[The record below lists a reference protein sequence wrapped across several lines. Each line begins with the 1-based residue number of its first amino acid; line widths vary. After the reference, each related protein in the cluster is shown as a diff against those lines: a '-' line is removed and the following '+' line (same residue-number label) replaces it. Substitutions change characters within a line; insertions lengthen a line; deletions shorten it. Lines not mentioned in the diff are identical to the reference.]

1 MNPRP
6 ALHFMRRADRGDS
19 GSAADFY
26 GVLYHGTASTHLDA
40 LCHLWGPDGIYGG
53 RSPDEVIGIERA
65 TFGDVDQYRDGIITR
80 GVLLDVPAYRGEEFV
95 TQDRPVQGDELAA
108 ICEQGGFS
116 VEPGDAIVVYSGRE
130 AWGRHAGR
138 PWGSGETTSPPAE
151 RIGPDRPGLHASC
164 LQFIRDTDCAVLVW
178 DMMDAFPNGVG
189 VRWSVHAAIYAF
201 GLALVDNAL
210 LEPLA
215 QECRASGRHDF
226 MLVVSPLRV
235 VGGTGSPA
243 NPLAVLS
250 FTGFQPE
257 VATMALTEIQDVTET
272 AIATDRIPVIDVD
285 VHPSVPIT
293 SDIIKGRLS
302 VRDRDYLDL
311 VGLRNVST
319 ERTIPP
325 QRKFT
330 HRLDAVDPSGRTGVV
345 PEFTRGQLLD
355 EFDMSGAVLGDAGAL
370 ALSHGNSN
378 FPVFVG
384 EELCG
389 LKRRPRRALDRHR
402 RPLLPLI
409 NVLVEQPEWAAA
421 EIHRVRQTPA
431 GDRYPGILLEPR
443 SENPIGNPKYW
454 PIFEACEDE
463 GIAVAFHV
471 SPGRRMTPSGN
482 ISYYYEWHCQF
493 TLRAYTVVSSMIF
506 EGVFDRFPGLKVALI
521 EVGMYW
527 AVPFSWRL
535 DHSWKLHR
543 EEVPHLQRKSL
554 GLLRGALLL
563 LDPAHRGARRPQGLL
578 AGGGVSRE
586 HLRPR

>member
-1 MNPRP
+1 MGDFGHDETVAILRDRRNWGRWGDDDERGTVNLITEEKRRQAAGLVRTGRSVSLSRVFPVDPSPVNPRP

-151 RIGPDRPGLHASC
+151 DIGPDRPGLHASC

-243 NPLAVLS
+243 NPLAVL
-250 FTGFQPE
+250 
-257 VATMALTEIQDVTET
+257 
-272 AIATDRIPVIDVD
+272 
-285 VHPSVPIT
+285 
-293 SDIIKGRLS
+293 
-302 VRDRDYLDL
+302 
-311 VGLRNVST
+311 
-319 ERTIPP
+319 
-325 QRKFT
+325 
-330 HRLDAVDPSGRTGVV
+330 
-345 PEFTRGQLLD
+345 
-355 EFDMSGAVLGDAGAL
+355 
-370 ALSHGNSN
+370 
-378 FPVFVG
+378 
-384 EELCG
+384 
-389 LKRRPRRALDRHR
+389 
-402 RPLLPLI
+402 
-409 NVLVEQPEWAAA
+409 
-421 EIHRVRQTPA
+421 
-431 GDRYPGILLEPR
+431 
-443 SENPIGNPKYW
+443 
-454 PIFEACEDE
+454 
-463 GIAVAFHV
+463 
-471 SPGRRMTPSGN
+471 
-482 ISYYYEWHCQF
+482 
-493 TLRAYTVVSSMIF
+493 
-506 EGVFDRFPGLKVALI
+506 
-521 EVGMYW
+521 
-527 AVPFSWRL
+527 
-535 DHSWKLHR
+535 
-543 EEVPHLQRKSL
+543 
-554 GLLRGALLL
+554 
-563 LDPAHRGARRPQGLL
+563 
-578 AGGGVSRE
+578 
-586 HLRPR
+586 